1 MTSTYK
7 NGLGVFREWGTM
19 VYRNG
24 EYHQLPV
31 EGK

>member
-7 NGLGVFREWGTM
+7 NGSEICREWDTT

>member
-7 NGLGVFREWGTM
+7 NGSEVCKDWDMM